1 MKKEELIKKAARR
14 GIAVTE
20 AQAEKLTA
28 LTDEELE
35 NIAGGRGMKISTG
48 EKKYTDDRT
57 KISTAE
63 KDNDLCD

>member
-1 MKKEELIKKAARR
+1 VKKEELIKKAARR